1 MLGRV
6 RSFFPSSMKKLL
18 LVVSSL
24 VLGAVPVMTSAQEY
38 TDPAVD
44 YVMQQRI
51 MYPAGDGDFDG
62 QGAVSRLEFTLTV
75 VDWFYGNT
83 DREACFSDLAPSS
96 TTRFTRLFSDVDVDE
111 WYAQRLCVGMR
122 AGLIQGNADGTF
134 RPFAP
139 VNTAEAAKIL
149 ARAYGFP
156 STSETD
162 APWYAASMAALRKR
176 RAIADGTAPEISVR
190 RSTMARMYYALRD
203 EEPPSPRISDD
214 FPTGEQET
222 VMPLEIPDISLPI
235 IDETP
240 LSTDDQGD
248 CPISRVN
255 SPGTA
260 LLILGIEAHPRRL
273 ERRSHRV
280 LEEQAMEAYRN
291 KSFEGPDGGTPAA
304 PERCAGEFVRTL
316 GGGLL
321 FQGISVPRF
330 LTERI
335 PHRFLRAAAQQ
346 RGVIDD
352 PRINRNVGY

>member
-1 MLGRV
+1 
-6 RSFFPSSMKKLL
+6 MKKLL
-18 LVVSSL
+18 LVASSL
-24 VLGAVPVMTSAQEY
+24 VLGAVPFTALSQEY

-44 YVMQQRI
+44 YVTEQRI
-51 MYPAGDGDFDG
+51 MYPTGDGDFDG

-75 VDWFYGNT
+75 VDLFYGSA
-83 DREACFSDLAPSS
+83 DREGCFAGLAPSS
-96 TTRFTRLFSDVDVDE
+96 TARYTRLFPDVDIDE
-111 WYAQRLCVGMR
+111 WYAPRLCVGMR

-139 VNTAEAAKIL
+139 INTAEAAKIL

-156 STSETD
+156 STSQTG

-176 RAIADGTAPEISVR
+176 RAIAEETAPEISVR

-203 EEPPSPRISDD
+203 EESPWLHISDE
-214 FPTGEQET
+214 FRAGEQET
-222 VMPLEIPDISLPI
+222 VMPLEIPDISLPFS
-235 IDETP
+235 DDT
-240 LSTDDQGD
+240 LVSTDEEEG

-260 LLILGIEAHPRRL
+260 MLVLGIEAHPRTL

-280 LEEQAMEAYRN
+280 LEQQAVEAYRN
-291 KSFEGPDGGTPAA
+291 KSFDGPDGGTPAT
-304 PERCAGEFVRTL
+304 PEHCAGSFVQP

-321 FQGISVPRF
+321 TQGTSVPRF
-330 LTERI
+330 ATERI

-346 RGVIDD
+346 RGVKDD